1 MGKRQ
6 IYSAIRFRKL
16 DPIPSEIIPGGTV
29 VEEAH
34 VPWVD
39 GPIGNVVRLP
49 TDDPPHCPWWGPT
62 RTLWYFI
69 PTGATAPTVECDTI
83 PESIHSLTKEAYRG
97 IYDSRNAPRGT
108 FIASGDD
115 YEIVGNVIAWAGL
128 SERWSEN
135 DLCDRHDFWREVLME
150 CDNVVVKSKNW
161 EGGGPGLSDVWF
173 SVRSMNAKEL
183 RREIA
188 HWFEVMVERDK
199 EELEQAKLLAEANE
213 AAKEAKRKAKK
224 DARGK
229 KP

>member
-1 MGKRQ
+1 MGRSQ
-6 IYSAIRFRKL
+6 IYSAISFRKI
-16 DPIPSEIIPGGTV
+16 DPIPSQIIPGGTV
-29 VEEAH
+29 VEIAR
-34 VPWVD
+34 VRWID
-39 GPIGNVVRLP
+39 GPIGTIVSRP
-49 TDDPPHCPWWGPT
+49 SDKPPDPMSGGRV

-69 PTGATAPTVECDTI
+69 PTNATAPTIESDTVRDVLHI
-83 PESIHSLTKEAYRG
+83 LIQSAYRG
-97 IYDSRNAPRGT
+97 IYDKRNAPRGT

-128 SERWSEN
+128 SERWNEN

-183 RREIA
+183 RKEIA
-188 HWFEVMVERDK
+188 HWFDLMVERDK
-199 EELEQAKLLAEANE
+199 VKLEQDKLLAEAKA

-224 DARGK
+224 EARAK
-229 KP
+229 KT